1 MNLSPNL
8 LSSIYLFIAMSGMVI
23 AVLGYRGQKN
33 GQTRWCPRCD
43 VDLSETDARTCF
55 RCGFSSP
62 EEFDFHRPRRRWW
75 VIITGLSVISVASM
89 LAVGWTLPGR
99 TSRLLAPV
107 WAPVDVRDLPIGW
120 RVERSSSDDFEGAG
134 FRARVRIL
142 RDEQVHFDWQ
152 GWSADLGF
160 LDPRTAERVGLGTD
174 LDRDGVPDLAVRVTE
189 TAGTRSWL
197 LFSLADRD
205 GFPRLQPAAVLSD
218 GGFFD
223 VDDDGRFEFIAQ
235 DTSLRTRW
243 IEPGR
248 ITVPSIVL
256 SPESGAWRFDEKLSR
271 SRALPFDPSQEPLSP
286 LMEARKGWD
295 ERRMPF
301 VSPLFGAAFELASR
315 GRFLEAGRLIESEW
329 PGDSTPNDLG
339 DPGTF
344 FESIGDQEVRGYEAT
359 PRARREI
366 FEEML
371 NASRFSDE
379 LERLRSTS
387 RSKN

>member
-23 AVLGYRGQKN
+23 AVLGYRGQKK

-43 VDLSETDARTCF
+43 VDLSETDARTCL

-75 VIITGLSVISVASM
+75 TIITGLSIISLASM
-89 LAVGWTLPGR
+89 LAVGWNLPGR
-99 TSRLLAPV
+99 TSRLLSPV
-107 WAPVDVRDLPIGW
+107 WVPVDVRDLPIGW

-189 TAGTRSWL
+189 TAGTWSWL

-205 GFPRLQPAAVLSD
+205 GFPRLQPAAVLTD

-223 VDDDGRFEFIAQ
+223 VDDDGRFEFIAE

-256 SPESGAWRFDEKLSR
+256 SPESGAWRFDERLSR
-271 SRALPFDPSQEPLSP
+271 DRDLSFDPSLDPLAP
-286 LMEARKGWD
+286 LMKARKRWD
-295 ERRMPF
+295 EGRMPF
-301 VSPLFGAAFELASR
+301 VSPLFGAAFQLASR

-344 FESIGDQEVRGYEAT
+344 FESIGKQEVREYEAT
-359 PRARREI
+359 PRARWEI

-371 NASRFSDE
+371 TASRFSDE
-379 LERLRSTS
+379 LARLRSTA